1 MRFVLLAACLALC
14 TPVSAGDR
22 ATERYAPDQLQ
33 MAQSS
38 LDLARAAAAAGDAQL
53 VGTYAWQASV
63 DARLAWGMSDSAAV
77 RGPAVR
83 ILDEANRLV
92 HRAATGQLAR

>member
-1 MRFVLLAACLALC
+1 MRLVLLAACLAL
-14 TPVSAGDR
+14 SGAAAAGDR

-38 LDLARAAAAAGDAQL
+38 LELARAAAALGDAQL

-63 DARLAWGMSDSAAV
+63 DARLAWAMSDSAAV
-77 RGPAVR
+77 RGPAAR
-83 ILDEANRLV
+83 IFDEASRLV
-92 HRAATGQLAR
+92 HRAAAGPLAP